1 MTNREKVQQ
10 HLEACDGCDVRLV
23 DLLLVNEEREAPD
36 TLAHL
41 RWLCEKIESKG
52 DDVGGLQSLWTPGW
66 TRDEE
71 RILCNA
77 IKDAERRLEFYA
89 VNKS

>member
-10 HLEACDGCDVRLV
+10 HLETCDGCDVRLV
-23 DLLLVNEEREAPD
+23 DLLLVNEEREDD

-41 RWLCEKIESKG
+41 RWLCEQIEAAG
-52 DDVGGLQSLWTPGW
+52 DDTGKLDALGGACATA
-66 TRDEE
+66 DER

-77 IKDAERRLEFYA
+77 IKDAERRREFYA
-89 VNKS
+89 VIKS